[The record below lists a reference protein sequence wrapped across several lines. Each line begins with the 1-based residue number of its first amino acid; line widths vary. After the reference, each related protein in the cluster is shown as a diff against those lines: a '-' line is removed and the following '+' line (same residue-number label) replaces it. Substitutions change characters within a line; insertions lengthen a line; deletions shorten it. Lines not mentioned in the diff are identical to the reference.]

1 MILHMEDV
9 IKRFGNHLAL
19 DHLSLEVKKGEVV
32 GLLGATDYQWS
43 GIEKFLWRKENNLA
57 DTTRKRYF
65 GTNRNWIE
73 Q

>member
-32 GLLGATDYQWS
+32 GLLVATDYQ
-43 GIEKFLWRKENNLA
+43 
-57 DTTRKRYF
+57 
-65 GTNRNWIE
+65 
-73 Q
+73 